1 MNCYCC
7 SNKTYEDCCQPFI
20 DGKLKPP
27 TAETLMRSRYS
38 AYVVKNVDYLLHTT
52 HPSTR
57 KFHDRESI
65 KNWAQSSA
73 WQKLEVLSTT
83 DGNAKDKKGT
93 VEFKAYFLDSNSQP
107 RIHHE
112 YSRFIK
118 ELGKWF
124 YVDGK
129 VYEH

>member
-7 SNKTYEDCCQPFI
+7 SNKTYADCCQPFI
-20 DGKLKPP
+20 DGKSKPA

-38 AYVVKNVDYLLHTT
+38 AYVLKDVDYLLHTT

-57 KFHDRESI
+57 RFFDREST
-65 KNWAQSSA
+65 KNWARQSA
-73 WQKLEVLSTT
+73 WQKLEVISIA
-83 DGNAKDKKGT
+83 DGNAKDKIGT
-93 VEFKAYFLDSNSQP
+93 VEFKAYYLDSNSQP
-107 RIHHE
+107 HIHHE
-112 YSRFIK
+112 HSRFIK

-129 VYEH
+129 VM